1 MVQRVVADTSPINYL
16 ILIGHIELLPVLFA
30 EVAVPRLVAIE
41 LGHADAP
48 EPVRQWISQPPGW
61 LEIHAIAAR
70 AAERGLDEAEAA
82 AISLAESLRAGLL
95 LMDERA
101 GVRVGRQR
109 GLRVTGTLG
118 LLDLAAQRGMIDFA
132 AAVRKLEATS
142 FRLPAALV
150 ADLRSRHAH

>member
-1 MVQRVVADTSPINYL
+1 MVRRIVADTSPLNYL
-16 ILIGHIELLPVLFA
+16 ILIEHIDLLPALFA
-30 EVAVPRLVAIE
+30 EVAVPQLVALE

-48 EPVRQWISQPPGW
+48 ERVRQWISQPPGW
-61 LEIHAIAAR
+61 LTIHAMAAP

-82 AISLAESLRAGLL
+82 AISLAESFPGGLL

-142 FRLPAALV
+142 SGC
-150 ADLRSRHAH
+150 RSPL